1 MVQRARRGRIHRVQ
15 YFQDLRNARLALG
28 GGLGFRGRFCHT
40 ENINLSRPKLLLLA
54 AGFAAFVLSLW
65 GSFHFD
71 DYSVLTG
78 NVFHTLST
86 RPLTA
91 LTFWFSRALGD
102 VNPLD
107 YHAINLALHLAAILL
122 LYDVLRPLIPARA
135 AFIAALIFAIHP
147 IQAETVNYVFARSTS
162 LDTVLCLAAL
172 RAWLRGRHWRAAVW
186 FAAAL
191 LAKEESVS
199 FPILLLLL
207 TVSISP
213 AAWKVKLKP
222 IAAMLFLALA
232 AGLWVFIEANIT
244 PGSQGAAHA
253 GISWHD
259 YLLTQGPVIL
269 RYLRLLIIPWGF
281 NVDSD
286 IPIPPVWLGVG
297 AWLLIAALIAVAAR
311 RFARVGPGFWF
322 IAGIVLLLP
331 SSSIF
336 AASDLAADRRMYLPM
351 IAFAACVG
359 LLLQHVKPAVAVA
372 IAVLPIGL
380 SIQRTLVWQTEQ
392 SLWTDAVEKSPNKVR
407 TKIQLARYSDPPR
420 ALDLLEQARK
430 LAPEDPRIPTEAGRI
445 CLQTRDYARAYSEFG
460 RALALEPGSAEALNN
475 RGVALRAMGRND
487 AARQDFERALAI
499 DPCQHDA
506 RANLASLGV
515 NRPSPTDCR

>member
-1 MVQRARRGRIHRVQ
+1 
-15 YFQDLRNARLALG
+15 
-28 GGLGFRGRFCHT
+28 
-40 ENINLSRPKLLLLA
+40 LLA
-54 AGFAAFVLSLW
+54 AGFSAFVLSLW

-122 LYDVLRPLIPARA
+122 LYDVLRLLIPARA
-135 AFIAALIFAIHP
+135 AFIGALIFAIHP

-172 RAWLRGRHWRAAVW
+172 RAWIRGRNWRAVAW

-199 FPILLLLL
+199 FPIFLLLMTLS
-207 TVSISP
+207 VSP
-213 AAWKVKLKP
+213 TAWKAKLKP
-222 IAAMLFLALA
+222 IAAMLLLAFV

-253 GISWHD
+253 GITWYN

-269 RYLRLLIIPWGF
+269 TYLRLLIVPWGF

-286 IPIPPVWLGVG
+286 VSIPPVWLGVG
-297 AWLLIAALIAVAAR
+297 AWLLIVTMIAMAAR
-311 RFARVGPGFWF
+311 RFMRAGPGFWF

-351 IAFAACVG
+351 VAFAACAG
-359 LLLQHVKPAVAVA
+359 LLLQRVKPALVAA
-372 IAVLPIGL
+372 ITLALIGL

-407 TKIQLARYSDPPR
+407 TKIQLARYSDPPH
-420 ALDLLEQARK
+420 ALELLEQARR
-430 LAPEDPRIPTEAGRI
+430 LAPEDPRVATEAGQVYI
-445 CLQTRDYARAYSEFG
+445 KVHDFPRALAEFG
-460 RALALEPGSAEALNN
+460 RALAMDPRSAAALSN
-475 RGVALRAMGRND
+475 RGAALLALGQSD

-499 DPCQHDA
+499 DPCQPDA
-506 RANLASLGV
+506 RANLARLGV
-515 NRPSPTDCR
+515 NRPAPAGCR

>member
-1 MVQRARRGRIHRVQ
+1 M
-15 YFQDLRNARLALG
+15 
-28 GGLGFRGRFCHT
+28 
-40 ENINLSRPKLLLLA
+40 
-54 AGFAAFVLSLW
+54 LSLW

-91 LTFWFSRALGD
+91 LTVWFSRALGD

-107 YHAINLALHLAAILL
+107 YHAINLTLHLAAILL
-122 LYDVLRPLIPARA
+122 LYDVLRLLIPANA
-135 AFIAALIFAIHP
+135 AFIAALIFAVHP
-147 IQAETVNYVFARSTS
+147 IQAETVDYVFARSTS

-172 RAWLRGRHWRAAVW
+172 GAWVRGRHWWAVVW
-186 FAAAL
+186 FSSAL

-199 FPILLLLL
+199 FPIFLLLL
-207 TVSISP
+207 TLSVSP
-213 AAWKVKLKP
+213 AAWKAKVKP

-253 GISWHD
+253 GITWYD

-269 RYLRLLIIPWGF
+269 RYLRLLIVPWGF

-286 IPIPPVWLGVG
+286 IPVPPLWLGVG
-297 AWLLIAALIAVAAR
+297 AWLLIAATIAVAAR
-311 RFARVGPGFWF
+311 RFMRAGPGFWF

-331 SSSIF
+331 SSSVF
-336 AASDLAADRRMYLPM
+336 AASDVAADRRMYLPM
-351 IAFAACVG
+351 VAFAACAG
-359 LLLQHVKPAVAVA
+359 LLLERTKPAVVAA
-372 IAVLPIGL
+372 IAVVLIGL

-420 ALDLLEQARK
+420 ALDLLEQAAK
-430 LAPEDPRIPTEAGRI
+430 LAPDDPRIPTEAGRI
-445 CLQTRDYARAYSEFG
+445 CLQTGDNARAYAEFG
-460 RALALEPGSAEALNN
+460 RALALEPRNAQALNN
-475 RGVALRAMGRND
+475 RGVALLALGRLE
-487 AARQDFERALAI
+487 ARQDFERALAI
-499 DPCQHDA
+499 DPCQPYA
-506 RANLASLGV
+506 RANLARMGV
-515 NRPSPTDCR
+515 HRPAPARCR